1 MNNKTNTPIAYH
13 GKWRIPEYDSW
24 KNIIGFQECMGTLTC
39 SEEGNTL
46 EVYHEPKQGMISH
59 MYASHEVIFG
69 KEANG
74 RVFTLFNAIMV
85 NEVNFSKTTYKV
97 RLVLVDREV
106 KSLDEP
112 VYDECRI
119 RFPYLK
125 EWAFDSRLNFK
136 ESRNEFRITL
146 NTDSNTSILQV
157 DVDENTTL
165 SLFQFYNIQ
174 TTRYDFSITQ
184 DTQLYINAKTKISIR
199 EFLKHISMFTD
210 FLSIALFGKQAPS
223 IVEFKNKK
231 ETKRVAGRLL
241 FETET
246 STNPS
251 FHSLINFEKNKVRL
265 PEFIRSWFA
274 NYEQMAPICN
284 YLIDSIHT
292 KTFDVPNFLVIAQAL
307 DGYFKRFVNKKD
319 GKNTTQYEHQI
330 KKLLE
335 HFKGVEMLQACNLDA
350 KVLAHSRHKY
360 SHLIPDDETKN
371 VEKAVSGEELYYLTR
386 KGIVLLTCCILDN
399 LGLTID
405 EINICFKDSAV
416 EEIVHDIPF
425 WYTEEEK

>member
-1 MNNKTNTPIAYH
+1 MNNKPNTPIAYH

-39 SEEGNTL
+39 GEEGNTL
-46 EVYHEPKQGMISH
+46 EVYHEPNQGMISH

-85 NEVNFSKTTYKV
+85 NQGNFSKTTYKV

-125 EWAFDSRLNFK
+125 EWAFESILSYK
-136 ESRNEFRITL
+136 EFTATL
-146 NTDSNTSILQV
+146 NVEGNAPILRV

-165 SLFQFYNIQ
+165 SLFQFYNIH
-174 TTRYDFSITQ
+174 TTRYDFNISK
-184 DTQLYINAKTKISIR
+184 DTQLLIKTKTKISIR

-210 FLSIALFGKQAPS
+210 FLSIALYGKQSPS
-223 IVEFKNKK
+223 IIEFKNGD
-231 ETKRVAGRLL
+231 ETRRAAGRLL
-241 FETET
+241 YATET
-246 STNPS
+246 SRDPS
-251 FHSLINFEKNKVRL
+251 FRSLINFEKNKVRL
-265 PEFIRSWFA
+265 PEFIRSWYA

-319 GKNTTQYEHQI
+319 GKNTQQYEHQI

-335 HFKGVEMLQACNLDA
+335 HFKDVEMLQACKLDA

-405 EINICFKDSAV
+405 EINLCFKDSAV

-425 WYTEEEK
+425 WYTEEE